1 MMIRKAAEAIRSEQA
16 TETFTLS
23 DGSVLDVATADDGER
38 LLTLHV
44 NDTAGFPGARLEVLD

>member
-1 MMIRKAAEAIRSEQA
+1 MMNRSEQA
-16 TETFTLS
+16 TETFTLP